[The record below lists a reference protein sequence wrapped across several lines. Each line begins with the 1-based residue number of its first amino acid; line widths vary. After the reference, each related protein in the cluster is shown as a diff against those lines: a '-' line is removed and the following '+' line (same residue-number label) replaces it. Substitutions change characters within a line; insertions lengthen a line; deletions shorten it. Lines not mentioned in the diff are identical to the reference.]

1 MPPPEIQLTM
11 VRHIQKG
18 KRKEMSFHTAAAQF
32 DENITLLG
40 GEAALA
46 AADPEKY
53 NLYAGLLNMAR
64 GGSESEVSGCAAR
77 AMREWR
83 VAHVFR
89 PVLAKREE

>member
-64 GGSESEVSGCAAR
+64 GLEALETEVQNLRLAVAR
-77 AMREWR
+77 QGR
-83 VAHVFR
+83 
-89 PVLAKREE
+89 